1 MPLAHVR
8 RRLFW
13 EHLRSVYS
21 ADVTDRDVTDR
32 DVTDRD
38 SQIDLDAVL
47 AEIRMAVA
55 EKTASGLYSEY
66 LEDELRSHFAR
77 LVTRAA
83 ARDQSDALWAAIDQL
98 GEIRDLPSAVVNES
112 RLPGGT
118 FVHRAAGRL
127 VSRHLWGLKA
137 QIEAV
142 NLALR
147 SIAGMLDEPAGH
159 THDGLV
165 HELDTLQDRV
175 VALENL
181 FGRAETLLDAI
192 EAAAAPSLAE
202 VESRARLASRMD
214 DVEARVCRFEF
225 TPTFSSIAFDAIS
238 RGDRG
243 EVRAE
248 YTSLADH
255 LIGVPGAVLDI
266 GAGRGEFLELLRE
279 RHVPSWGVELDDE
292 LVAEASSRGLDV
304 RLQDGLE
311 ALRVA
316 APGSLGAVTLIHVIE
331 HLPRNELVEIVSEA
345 HEKLAAGGKL
355 VLETPNPQSLY
366 IYARAFWL
374 DPTHTRP
381 IHPIYLEFVL
391 RNGGFDAL
399 DSGGDALEFE
409 WTAMPAEGER
419 LLEIPGDGPSIQA
432 MNENVHRTNRLVF
445 AAQNYRVTATR

>member
-1 MPLAHVR
+1 VPKVNSSDPLA
-8 RRLFW
+8 
-13 EHLRSVYS
+13 SIYCAS
-21 ADVTDRDVTDR
+21 VTDRDVSDGDR
-32 DVTDRD
+32 A
-38 SQIDLDAVL
+38 IDLDTVL
-47 AEIRMAVA
+47 AEIRTAVA
-55 EKTASGLYSEY
+55 EKTASGVYTEY
-66 LEDELRSHFAR
+66 LEEELRSHFAR
-77 LVTRAA
+77 LLIRAA
-83 ARDQSDALWAAIDQL
+83 ERDQSDALWAAIDQL

-112 RLPGGT
+112 RLPGGK

-147 SIAGMLDEPAGH
+147 SIAGMLDEPEGH
-159 THDGLV
+159 THDDLV
-165 HELDTLQDRV
+165 HELDTLQDRI

-181 FGRAETLLDAI
+181 FGRAETLLDAV
-192 EAAAAPSLAE
+192 EAAAPPSLAE
-202 VESRARLASRMD
+202 MESRARLASRLD
-214 DVEARVCRFEF
+214 EVEARVRRFEF
-225 TPTFSSIAFDAIS
+225 APTYSSVAFDAIS

-248 YTSLADH
+248 YTSLADQ
-255 LIGVPGAVLDI
+255 LIGVPGPVLDI

-279 RHVPSWGVELDDE
+279 RDVPASGVELDDE
-292 LVAEASSRGLDV
+292 LVADASSRGFDV
-304 RLQDGLE
+304 HLQDGHE
-311 ALRVA
+311 ALRVV

-331 HLPRNELVEIVSEA
+331 HLPQNELVEIVSEA
-345 HEKLAAGGKL
+345 HAKLATGGKL

-391 RNGGFDAL
+391 RNAGFDKL
-399 DSGGDALEFE
+399 NNGGDALEFE
-409 WTAMPAEGER
+409 WTAMPEEGER
-419 LLEIPGDGPSIQA
+419 LLEIPGDTTSIQA
-432 MNENVHRTNRLVF
+432 MNENVRRTNQLVF